1 LLGKGN
7 TAEGHQRSQ
16 ADVAESVEA
25 ARIAPGTEPQFRHQ
39 CLIYD
44 GSPSRQLSSFAVVI
58 RQMLAAN
65 YRCLYLNSPA
75 MVAGMSSYLAAQ
87 GIDVALEISKTSLLL
102 SSEQDH
108 LVDGAFDVERMIAKL
123 ESAVVRAMSDGYDGL
138 WATGDM
144 FWEFGSERNFPKLL
158 EYERRLEELFQKQPT
173 LCGICQY
180 HSDLLPREMLRQ
192 GILTHRG
199 LFINETLSRVNPHYA
214 ASTSSL
220 HSAQLTPKID
230 ETIAELE
237 NLARSKQVW

>member
-1 LLGKGN
+1 M
-7 TAEGHQRSQ
+7 
-16 ADVAESVEA
+16 
-25 ARIAPGTEPQFRHQ
+25 EPQFRHQ

-44 GSPSRQLSSFAVVI
+44 GSPSRQLSSLAVVI

-102 SSEQDH
+102 SSEQGH
-108 LVDGAFDVERMIAKL
+108 LVDGAFDVERMIANL
-123 ESAVVRAMSDGYDGL
+123 EFAVVQAISDGYEGL

-180 HSDLLPREMLRQ
+180 HSDLLPREILRQ
-192 GILTHRG
+192 GILTHPG
-199 LFINETLSRVNPHYA
+199 LFINETLSRLNPHYA

-220 HSAQLTPKID
+220 QSSAQLPPKID

-237 NLARSKQVW
+237 NLARTEQI